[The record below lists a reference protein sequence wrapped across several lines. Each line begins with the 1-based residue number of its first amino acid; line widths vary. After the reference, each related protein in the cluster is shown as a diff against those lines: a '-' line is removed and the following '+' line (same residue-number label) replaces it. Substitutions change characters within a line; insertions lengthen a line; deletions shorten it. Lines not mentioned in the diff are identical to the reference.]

1 MPAYS
6 APGVSATSRR
16 RMSESHNH
24 ASTQPWLGAKS
35 RGRLEAHRPT
45 TPESQSQASL
55 ELELTQPSEVLTPT
69 SSCSRREN
77 AAQKMAWHT
86 MTRECEP
93 SNAHPTIARRDHNV
107 RVSFRTG
114 VTFTVGHGRVHVA
127 VALLIHFCSLPLMP
141 PPGPPQ
147 VFLRPHPTPLGTV
160 PNTPSLSTLPSSRS
174 VPRPPQ

>member
-114 VTFTVGHGRVHVA
+114 VAFTVGHGRIHVA